1 MAAPQADKG
10 RVDQPLVLQIAR
22 ACAAVRPRQLASGDT
37 SMAQDLLDVV
47 TYQTWL
53 YRVLQNVYERTLER
67 DD

>member
-1 MAAPQADKG
+1 
-10 RVDQPLVLQIAR
+10 
-22 ACAAVRPRQLASGDT
+22 
-37 SMAQDLLDVV
+37 MAQDLLDVV